1 MPNLQTSRLDA
12 VRFGEFELIPSSG
25 ELWRDGSRVPLQ
37 DQPMGVLIVLITEA
51 GSLVTRERLRDELWP
66 GGVHV
71 DFEHG
76 LNTAVRR
83 LREALGD
90 NADTPRFIETL
101 PRRGYRFIAPVSA
114 TRGGERP
121 RQGTEVLPFRRMT
134 PRADELSP
142 ADPLAED
149 LRGDPR
155 DDGETGSGS
164 RSRPVA
170 LVAVVALVLALAAG
184 ASLWRHRR
192 TPPPLP
198 RLVHLASARQA
209 LGASF
214 SPDGSQIAFQSL
226 GEQDAQWH
234 VWVKIVG
241 DVESRRLTTDPAPE
255 CCPAWSPDG
264 KQIAVVKGPPG
275 SVGIELVS
283 PISGAGRRL
292 RVFPVAGL
300 LSWSPD
306 GRWLA
311 AARDR
316 AANETTPES
325 GGIHLIPSEGGEPRA
340 VTFPRLPLSHQ
351 FPAFSPDGH
360 QLAYAACDVA
370 EGHAACDVY
379 VLPLDPQARP
389 RAQARRLTWRR
400 TWIFGLAWTRD
411 GRSIVWGSGLELN
424 YLWRVSVDGGS
435 PPERVEL
442 AGSNAYAPST
452 ASGQDR
458 LAFSR
463 TLFDSVIYRLALGG
477 APAPLIDSASRDLN
491 AQYSPDGKR
500 IAFASR
506 RSGDRNEIW
515 LVDADGASPTRLT
528 RGPARFRGSPRW
540 SPDGRTIAFDS
551 WSDDGQWDIW
561 TIGVDGSGLRQV
573 THDPV
578 KAHIPSFSR
587 DGRWIYFS
595 SHRTGREE
603 VWRVASQGGPEEQVT
618 HEGGTSA
625 FESLDG
631 RTLFY
636 LRSAGGALL
645 ARPTPGGAERTV
657 AGCVNLSS
665 YAVASGGIFY
675 VACNF
680 ADAPARS
687 QRSLHYWNAQTGQDR
702 VVGGFEAPMTLN
714 LAVSPDGKT
723 LLYDRSTP
731 GSDLMMIENFR

>member
-1 MPNLQTSRLDA
+1 MPNLQTGGRGA
-12 VRFGEFELIPSSG
+12 VRFGEFELIPASG
-25 ELWRDGSRVPLQ
+25 ELLRDGSRVPLQ
-37 DQPMGVLIVLITEA
+37 GQPLGVLIVLIADA
-51 GSLVTRERLRDELWP
+51 GNLVTRERLREELWP

-90 NADTPRFIETL
+90 NADAPRFIETL
-101 PRRGYRFIAPVSA
+101 PRRGYRFIAPVA
-114 TRGGERP
+114 AAPGGER
-121 RQGTEVLPFRRMT
+121 T
-134 PRADELSP
+134 
-142 ADPLAED
+142 DPLSAAVPIAEHSSAD
-149 LRGDPR
+149 SRRAGGTPPSSSAPAAFRGRP
-155 DDGETGSGS
+155 S
-164 RSRPVA
+164 RRA
-170 LVAVVALVLALAAG
+170 AFAAVGVLVLAVAVLAG
-184 ASLWRHRR
+184 LRLVRR

-198 RLVHLASARQA
+198 RLVQLAPAREA
-209 LGASF
+209 LGATF
-214 SPDGSQIAFQSL
+214 SPDGSQVAFQSL
-226 GEQDAQWH
+226 GEQDAEWH

-241 DVESRRLTTDPAPE
+241 DAESRRLTTDPEPE

-275 SVGIELVS
+275 SQGVELVS
-283 PISGAGRRL
+283 PTSGAGRRL
-292 RVFPVAGL
+292 LEFPVAGL

-306 GRWLA
+306 GRWIA
-311 AARDR
+311 AARER

-325 GGIHLIPSEGGEPRA
+325 GGIHLIPSEGGEPHA
-340 VTFPRLPLSHQ
+340 VTFPAPPRAHQ
-351 FPAFSPDGH
+351 FPAFSPDGR

-370 EGHAACDVY
+370 ESHADCDVY

-389 RAQARRLTWRR
+389 RAAARRLTWRQ

-424 YLWRVSVDGGS
+424 FLWRVPADGSS

-442 AGSNAYAPST
+442 AGNNAYAPST
-452 ASGQDR
+452 ARGQDR

-491 AQYSPDGKR
+491 AQYSPDGRR

-528 RGPARFRGSPRW
+528 RGSARFRGSPRW
-540 SPDGRTIAFDS
+540 SPDGRTIAFDA
-551 WSDDGQWDIW
+551 WSDEGQWDIW
-561 TIGVDGSGLRQV
+561 TIGVDGAGLRRV

-587 DGRWIYFS
+587 DGRWIYFT

-603 VWRVASQGGPEEQVT
+603 VWRVAIPGGQEEQVT
-618 HEGGTSA
+618 RTGGTSA
-625 FESLDG
+625 FESPDG

-645 ARPTPGGAERTV
+645 ARSTGGGVERTV
-657 AGCVNLSS
+657 ASCVNLSS
-665 YAVASGGIFY
+665 YAVAPTGIFY
-675 VACNF
+675 VSCNV
-680 ADAPARS
+680 ADAAARS
-687 QRSLHYWNAQTGQDR
+687 QHVLHYWNARTGQDG
-702 VVGGFEAPMTLN
+702 VVGGFEAPTTLN
-714 LAVSPDGKT
+714 LAVSPDGRT